1 MLNLSDT
8 EEILAVLIAVAIII
22 GFVFSTYKEIQTTI
36 AEEKAKDKEKKE
48 NEAKVKMLIEY
59 LDAKTELI
67 DTVNKA
73 AEKVKKTT
81 K

>member
-8 EEILAVLIAVAIII
+8 EEIFAILIAVAIIM

-36 AEEKAKDKEKKE
+36 AEERAKQKEKKE
-48 NEAKVKMLIEY
+48 NEAKVITLIEY
-59 LDAKTELI
+59 LDAKTQLI
-67 DTVNKA
+67 DALNQANK
-73 AEKVKKTT
+73 KRKNPT